1 MSEENILDMVR
12 TKELEN
18 TPNYVLYTQALGDID
33 ATLDNIKEEIK
44 HSDNGSY
51 LSEISNT
58 LDNLVT
64 QTFELNKTMRNI
76 GESLRVISHNNR

>member
-1 MSEENILDMVR
+1 MNQTESENI
-12 TKELEN
+12 
-18 TPNYVLYTQALGDID
+18 PNYILYTQALGDID

-64 QTFELNKTMRNI
+64 QTFELNKTMAGI
-76 GESLRVISHNNR
+76 AETLRWMQRK

>member
-64 QTFELNKTMRNI
+64 QTFELNKTMNNI
-76 GESLRVISHNNR
+76 AKSLRVISHNNR

>member
-1 MSEENILDMVR
+1 MNQPKIEPLKQ
-12 TKELEN
+12 TELEN
-18 TPNYVLYTQALGDID
+18 TPNYILYTQALGDID

-64 QTFELNKTMRNI
+64 QTFELNKTMNNI
-76 GESLRVISHNNR
+76 AESLRIISYNNR